1 MAPKVRKRAQ
11 SGRSDAAGGSVVYCD
26 VTEQN
31 RVAMSR
37 HRHNVASRHYDGS
50 RRCCYSWNKLVTVKK
65 IYIYPASD
73 TSDADDDLHDTYTEH
88 VIFSFKSK

>member
-1 MAPKVRKRAQ
+1 MAKQKI
-11 SGRSDAAGGSVVYCD
+11 GGGDFLNEQEKKIFRDMLSKHGKAFASSPDEIGCVQLEPNIVYCD

-50 RRCCYSWNKLVTVKK
+50 RRCC
-65 IYIYPASD
+65 
-73 TSDADDDLHDTYTEH
+73 
-88 VIFSFKSK
+88 

>member
-1 MAPKVRKRAQ
+1 MQ
-11 SGRSDAAGGSVVYCD
+11 WLHSNNFIYTSVVYCD

-50 RRCCYSWNKLVTVKK
+50 
-65 IYIYPASD
+65 
-73 TSDADDDLHDTYTEH
+73 
-88 VIFSFKSK
+88 

>member
-1 MAPKVRKRAQ
+1 MIFLVASSEQRCLLWRDRVKSRRN
-11 SGRSDAAGGSVVYCD
+11 
-26 VTEQN
+26 VTSPSQR
-31 RVAMSR
+31 RVASLWR
-37 HRHNVASRHYDGS
+37 IETLLLQWD
-50 RRCCYSWNKLVTVKK
+50 KLVTVKK